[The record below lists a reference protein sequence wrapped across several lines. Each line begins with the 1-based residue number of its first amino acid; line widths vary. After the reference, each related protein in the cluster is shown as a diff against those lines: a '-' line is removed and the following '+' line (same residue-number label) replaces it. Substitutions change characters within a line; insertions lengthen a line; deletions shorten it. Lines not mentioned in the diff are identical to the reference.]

1 MLDAYSRLVEE
12 FPINRCHQR
21 VVKDQ
26 LQQRLGPVDDWGF
39 QSIGVTNEW

>member
-1 MLDAYSRLVEE
+1 MNLKLKTIITRT

-21 VVKDQ
+21 VVTDKPKVNKGDK
-26 LQQRLGPVDDWGF
+26 PKGF